1 MVNLKPQLRGVPKQ
15 PLGASRAALA
25 EYGTFTLEFMAL
37 SHRTG
42 DPEFGQKA
50 EAIILGMHKRDPTRV
65 RARCCQQP
73 ARLADVGLGEKARH
87 LLMSHVTSAC
97 LSCDGP
103 ADEAGIAKE
112 QASWC

>member
-50 EAIILGMHKRDPTRV
+50 EAIILGVHKRDPTRV
-65 RARCCQQP
+65 RTRCCQQP
-73 ARLADVGLGEKARH
+73 ARLIH
-87 LLMSHVTSAC
+87 SHPGAC
-97 LSCDGP
+97 CQAHVALKP
-103 ADEAGIAKE
+103 AF
-112 QASWC
+112 ASMQHATPSTQWMQSLY